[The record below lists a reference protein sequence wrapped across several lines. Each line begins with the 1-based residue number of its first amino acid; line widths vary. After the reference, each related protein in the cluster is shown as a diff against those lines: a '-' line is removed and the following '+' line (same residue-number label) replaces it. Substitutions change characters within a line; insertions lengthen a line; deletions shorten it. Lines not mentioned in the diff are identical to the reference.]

1 MNSEKIYREIGRIRR
16 KESTRIGQFLLGLVI
31 ITFILLV
38 LFVGFLGRDAAW
50 IAYFLSV
57 SVLTG
62 WLAFHLLNLEGRK
75 HGLEEKAGERKDI

>member
-1 MNSEKIYREIGRIRR
+1 VK
-16 KESTRIGQFLLGLVI
+16 KPTRLWQFLLGLVI

-38 LFVGFLGRDAAW
+38 LFVGFLGTGNAW

-57 SVLTG
+57 SALAG

-75 HGLEEKAGERKDI
+75 EELGEKLAAGKDI

>member
-1 MNSEKIYREIGRIRR
+1 MENEKIYREIGRIRR
-16 KESTRIGQFLLGLVI
+16 KESTRLWQFLLGLVI

-57 SVLTG
+57 SALTG

-75 HGLEEKAGERKDI
+75 QELEEKTSERKDI